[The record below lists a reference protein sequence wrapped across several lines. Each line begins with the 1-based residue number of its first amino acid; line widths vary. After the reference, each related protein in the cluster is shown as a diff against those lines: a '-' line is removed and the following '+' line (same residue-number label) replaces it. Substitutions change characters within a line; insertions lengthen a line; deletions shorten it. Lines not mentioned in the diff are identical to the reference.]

1 MDDKELLILL
11 EKLQSHNIT
20 ADERKRL
27 DELLNNPAALEKLS
41 ALMEHTFEEIRS
53 SSSNLEAYGR
63 EDIVKERLEK
73 LIPNE
78 PIKSKKN
85 SNRIVY
91 WATSLVA
98 ACALIT
104 FVFFFNTKETE
115 ASAIVWETISTAPGE
130 RKKLSLSDGTNIIVN
145 GKTSLSYPKHTLEKL
160 RMVRL
165 KGEAFFD
172 VAKNDKKPFL
182 VIAEDFTTQVVGTSF
197 NIDSDIG
204 KVVEVNSGKV
214 NVLAMKG
221 EDAISI
227 IGTLEQT
234 NKEILAQLHQNS
246 HQQASLTKGL
256 RAKLKETLEIES
268 YNYKNWFNNEL
279 IHLNEPLSE
288 VAQKAYR
295 NFGDSVLVDPQLAH
309 KKITITFRERTQQQV
324 LNTLAE
330 LTNGKLTRNH
340 ETETWEITKK

>member
-1 MDDKELLILL
+1 
-11 EKLQSHNIT
+11 
-20 ADERKRL
+20 
-27 DELLNNPAALEKLS
+27 
-41 ALMEHTFEEIRS
+41 
-53 SSSNLEAYGR
+53 
-63 EDIVKERLEK
+63 
-73 LIPNE
+73 
-78 PIKSKKN
+78 
-85 SNRIVY
+85 
-91 WATSLVA
+91 
-98 ACALIT
+98 
-104 FVFFFNTKETE
+104 
-115 ASAIVWETISTAPGE
+115 
-130 RKKLSLSDGTNIIVN
+130 
-145 GKTSLSYPKHTLEKL
+145 

-172 VAKNDKKPFL
+172 VANNEEKHVL
-182 VIAEDFTTQVVGTSF
+182 VRAGDVTTQVVGSSL

-204 KVVEVNSGKV
+204 RVVVVNSGKV

-227 IGTLEQT
+227 IGTHEQT
-234 NKEILAQLHQNS
+234 NDEILAQLHQNS

-340 ETETWEITKK
+340 ETETWEIRRK